1 VVVAGLYEL
10 PVGKDKLLAINNGAL
25 NALIGGWQVGGTFT
39 HQTGQVA
46 TPQYGA
52 DNAGLSGPFGT
63 FDRPDQTGI
72 SPFQSCNTKTV
83 DRCANIAAFTKPGV
97 IVNTTKNGPVNIGG
111 VFGNAT
117 RGSFHGPGFTN
128 LDASLHKN
136 FAMPYNEKHQ
146 LSIRFEAFN
155 ALNHPNWSTPS
166 VNFSSSTFGQANTTG
181 NMRQLQ
187 LAAKYT
193 F

>member
-1 VVVAGLYEL
+1 M
-10 PVGKDKLLAINNGAL
+10 
-25 NALIGGWQVGGTFT
+25 
-39 HQTGQVA
+39 
-46 TPQYGA
+46 
-52 DNAGLSGPFGT
+52 
-63 FDRPDQTGI
+63 
-72 SPFQSCNTKTV
+72 TV
-83 DRCANIAAFTKPGV
+83 DRCANVAAYSKPGILV
-97 IVNTTKNGPVNIGG
+97 PLVTTSNGPATPTNIGG

-155 ALNHPNWSTPS
+155 ALNHPNWSTPTM
-166 VNFSSSTFGQANTTG
+166 NLSSSTFGRITTTG
-181 NMRQLQ
+181 AMRQLQ
-187 LAAKYT
+187 LAAKYQ